1 MSIVFYTIY
10 CLLLQAVSKFYMTKK
25 ALGAIKKLIVAK
37 KFN

>member
-1 MSIVFYTIY
+1 MSIVFYAIY
-10 CLLLQAVSKFYMTKK
+10 CLLLLAVYEFYMTKK